1 MPKSK
6 SSERKDRKPAD
17 DGAPESGRWLTTY
30 CDLCTLL
37 LTFFVLLLSMS
48 MIDETR
54 KRVALDSLVGAFGF
68 LPYGRSPIGKEK
80 GMDVSEPAAPMIT
93 DAPFDF
99 EMLQEITQ
107 KNELDPDVKLLKKEE
122 KLVIVIDEKVLFR
135 SGTFELQPRMQDYL
149 GTLARYLKNDPREL
163 EIRGH
168 TDRFEMLGHPRWT
181 DYSWE
186 LSTRRAMAVSRYLMS
201 QGIAADRLSA
211 HGFSYHRPVVDGQ
224 RFPHLRHKNHR
235 VEIIVGVIDTLP
247 SSLVKSR
254 AQGSPFFN
262 YKNFIF
268 RMFPM
273 PAADRPTDKAARTA
287 PENQGMHTTEP
298 PL

>member
-1 MPKSK
+1 MPNSK
-6 SSERKDRKPAD
+6 SSERKGRKSAD

-30 CDLCTLL
+30 TDVCTLL

-48 MIDETR
+48 VIDETR
-54 KRVALDSLVGAFGF
+54 KQAALESVEEAFGF
-68 LPYGRSPIGKEK
+68 LPYGRSPIGKEE
-80 GMDVSEPAAPMIT
+80 GVDVSKPGAPMIP

-99 EMLQEITQ
+99 EMLQEITL
-107 KNELDPDVKLLKKEE
+107 KNELDPDVKLMKKEE

-135 SGTFELQPRMQDYL
+135 SGTFELQPRMEDYL
-149 GTLARYLKNDPREL
+149 ETLARYLKNDPREL

-168 TDRFEMLGHPRWT
+168 TDPFEMLSHPPWT

-186 LSTRRAMAVSRYLMS
+186 LSTRRAMTVSRYLMS

-211 HGFSYHRPVVDGQ
+211 HGFSYHRPLVDGQ

-247 SSLVKSR
+247 ASLIRSR

-273 PAADRPTDKAARTA
+273 PAADRPTDKAARAA